1 MVYVV
6 LGLAAL
12 AALAFTAVSLMAHR
26 RTGPETPH
34 RLWAVASAN
43 TADGVTAHLGVDFVA
58 RRNAAH
64 SQAAPSEAG
73 LVSDA
78 VEDLLRHRIASSPA
92 RSLPS
97 VGDEPGFL
105 VGHDVVGTT
114 IERAVV
120 TTSEVEVTPQ
130 FRRLIGAPD

>member
-12 AALAFTAVSLMAHR
+12 AALSFAAVTLMARR
-26 RTGPETPH
+26 RTTPVVEPH

-58 RRNAAH
+58 LRTASAT
-64 SQAAPSEAG
+64 EAG
-73 LVSDA
+73 PVSDA

-105 VGHDVVGTT
+105 VGHAIGGTT

-120 TTSEVEVTPQ
+120 TASEVEVTPQ

>member
-12 AALAFTAVSLMAHR
+12 AALSFTAVSLMAHR
-26 RTGPETPH
+26 RTGQEVAPH

-58 RRNAAH
+58 RRTAH
-64 SQAAPSEAG
+64 PSEAG
-73 LVSDA
+73 PVADA

-97 VGDEPGFL
+97 AGDEPGFL
-105 VGHDVVGTT
+105 VGRDVVGTT

-120 TTSEVEVTPQ
+120 TASEVEVTPQ